1 MGRLLSIF
9 PLLLTKSFLPTKI
22 TLIEKG
28 AEEEE
33 YAGNR
38 LSERR
43 PPLRCCKVFQIGM
56 RKVAS
61 EPEC

>member
-1 MGRLLSIF
+1 MGRILSIS

-43 PPLRCCKVFQIGM
+43 PRYGAVRSF
-56 RKVAS
+56 RS
-61 EPEC
+61 ECGR